1 MAQLEQQ
8 LEQHV
13 PQMTINAST
22 QELAALIDAHLGAL
36 RAPAPAWRV
45 ADSPI
50 SGRGVFAVRNI
61 EKGEELFR
69 EHTLLVGPTAHRGR
83 NLRTCIHCY
92 HQPPGESE
100 ESALCSAG
108 CGLPVCP
115 DCAPSE
121 RHAVEC
127 QLFRK
132 WQPKHLDIIEP
143 RALRIL
149 SVVRCFFLD
158 ERQRQLLYAMQANT
172 DRYYMREVQRAAEC
186 FEHFPRDPDMLDYF
200 YRTVCA
206 FNTNA
211 FESRCHIDGQEVV
224 TRALFPLAGLLNHQ
238 CTPNAAH
245 HFEDG
250 ETIVVTATERIPA
263 GAEITM
269 SYTKLLW
276 STLARKI
283 FLGMTKHFMCQCPRC
298 QDPTVSWPSELDVSV
313 FVSLSLSLPFFLSSS
328 RALSLSLS
336 LSLSAYICVLL
347 LYVLY

>member
-1 MAQLEQQ
+1 MAQMEQQ

-13 PQMTINAST
+13 PQMAISAST

-36 RAPAPAWRV
+36 RSPSPAWRV
-45 ADSPI
+45 GDSPI
-50 SGRGVFAVRNI
+50 SGRGVFAARNI

-132 WQPKHLDIIEP
+132 WQPKHLSIIEP

-149 SVVRCFFLD
+149 SVVRCFFLS
-158 ERQRQLLYAMQANT
+158 EPQRQLLYAMQANT

-186 FEHFPRDPDMLDYF
+186 FEHFPRDPDMLEYF

-298 QDPTVSWPSELDVSV
+298 QDPTVS
-313 FVSLSLSLPFFLSSS
+313 
-328 RALSLSLS
+328 
-336 LSLSAYICVLL
+336 
-347 LYVLY
+347 